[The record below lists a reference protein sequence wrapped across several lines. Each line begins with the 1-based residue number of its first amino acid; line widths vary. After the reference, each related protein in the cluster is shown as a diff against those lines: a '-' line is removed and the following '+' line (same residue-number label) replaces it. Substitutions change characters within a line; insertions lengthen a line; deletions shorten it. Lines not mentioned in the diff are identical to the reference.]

1 VTPVRVALT
10 GGTGFLGTAT
20 LAALERLNV
29 ELTVGVHR
37 RALLQA
43 GQRVVPIEMETGR
56 GFRPLVSG
64 ADILVHL
71 ATEISEDE
79 ARCEAI
85 IARGTERLVTEAV
98 DAGVG
103 RLLYVSNAAI
113 YGNGI
118 YCGASETEVV
128 VAPVTPISR
137 ARVAAEDAVLAAG
150 GVVLRPLF
158 VYGAGDAR
166 FIPSLTRGIRRL
178 PFLPNGGR
186 ALLGTIAVH
195 DLAAVI
201 CRMVSRKAWESGV
214 YHATDDQPASLAAI
228 VQALAD
234 AGLVR
239 APRLS
244 LPYGIVRTIVPLLA
258 PGVLGQDRRS
268 ASSLHRLFLVSHD
281 HAYDSKKLWA
291 SLGLERPPSILEQLR
306 ENAWWYASRAQSK
319 TGWRANA

>member
-1 VTPVRVALT
+1 MALT

-20 LAALERLNV
+20 LAAFKSLDLELA
-29 ELTVGVHR
+29 VGVHR
-37 RALLQA
+37 RALLPA

-56 GFRPLVSG
+56 GFGPLVSG
-64 ADILVHL
+64 ADALVHL
-71 ATEISEDE
+71 ATEISENE

-98 DAGVG
+98 DAGVS
-103 RLLYVSNAAI
+103 RLLYVSNAAV
-113 YGNGI
+113 YGRGI
-118 YCGASETEVV
+118 YCGASETEVL

-158 VYGAGDAR
+158 VYGAGDTR
-166 FIPSLTRGIRRL
+166 FIPSLMRGTRRL

-195 DLAAVI
+195 DLGAVI
-201 CRMVSRKAWESGV
+201 CRMVLCEAWQPGV

-244 LPYGIVRTIVPLLA
+244 LPYGIVRTIIPLLA

-268 ASSLHRLFLVSHD
+268 ASALHRLFLVSHD
-281 HAYDSKKLWA
+281 HAYDSKKLWT